1 MNTLSYY
8 DASGESY
15 FSSTVSADMSAVWKR
30 FSFFLKRGRIL
41 DFGCGSGRDSRHFL
55 SRGYEVEAWDGSEVM
70 CRLASAYTGLEVKQ
84 RRFEELDAVECFDGI
99 WACAS
104 ILHLERRFLPEI
116 FLRMERALRPGG
128 FIYASF
134 KFGEEE
140 GWRGERYFTCFTQR
154 SMMAFVDKLPS
165 LETVSIWT
173 SSDCLRGREDEKW
186 LNVMLKKVY
195 LETACNQ
202 SGVDFD
208 QDLPLRGGE
217 GTVL

>member
-15 FSSTVSADMSAVWKR
+15 FSSTVNADMSAAWNR

-84 RRFEELDAVECFDGI
+84 RRFEELDAVGCFDGI

-116 FLRMERALRPGG
+116 FLKMERALRHGG

-140 GWRGERYFTCFTQR
+140 GWKG
-154 SMMAFVDKLPS
+154 
-165 LETVSIWT
+165 
-173 SSDCLRGREDEKW
+173 
-186 LNVMLKKVY
+186 
-195 LETACNQ
+195 
-202 SGVDFD
+202 
-208 QDLPLRGGE
+208 
-217 GTVL
+217 

>member
-1 MNTLSYY
+1 MNTISYY

-15 FSSTVSADMSAVWKR
+15 FSSTVNADMSAAWKR

-41 DFGCGSGRDSRHFL
+41 DFGCGSGRDSLHFL

-84 RRFEELDAVECFDGI
+84 RRFEELDAYECFDGI

-116 FLRMERALRPGG
+116 FLKMERVLRPGG

-154 SMMAFVDKLPS
+154 SMIAFVDKLPS